1 VLYAASVALPLLLL
15 TSFGYDAYAAGLVL
29 WPAGIFSALMLLVVS
44 RLLGWGI
51 DARWLIASGLLIM
64 AAGNYWMALMNLYIS
79 PPLAIWPRVVLI
91 VGLSLLVA
99 PLNVAAFLYIPKH
112 LRGAAV
118 GLLALLRNEG
128 GSFGVSMVQTLEER
142 RNQFHTA
149 RAGEFLDSF
158 NPEVTSFLQ
167 QTGAVFYQQ
176 TGDSAGSQQIALQM
190 LADLRRQQTA
200 SFASFDVFWV
210 AAIASLGLVF
220 LVCLMKRS
228 VAVTNP

>member
-1 VLYAASVALPLLLL
+1 L
-15 TSFGYDAYAAGLVL
+15 TSFGYDAYAAGRVL
-29 WPAGIFSALMLLVVS
+29 WPAGVFSMVTLLVVS

-79 PPLAIWPRVVLI
+79 PSQAIWPRVVLI
-91 VGLSLLVA
+91 IGLSLMVA

-128 GSFGVSMVQTLEER
+128 CSFGVSMVQTLEER

-158 NPEVTSFLQ
+158 NLEAASFLE
-167 QTGAVFYQQ
+167 QTQAFFDQQ
-176 TGDSAGSQQIALQM
+176 TGDPAGSQQIAMQV
-190 LADLRRQQTA
+190 LADLRQQQAA
-200 SFASFDVFWV
+200 SFALFDVFWV
-210 AAIASLGLVF
+210 AAIASLVLVF
-220 LVCLMKRS
+220 LVFLMKRS
-228 VAVTNP
+228 VAETNPIRK